1 MTIRNEKEYK
11 DFEARLEKLIEN
23 GTKLGDMEL
32 LSAEEKSEFSM
43 LSDALDEYGRAM
55 DAGL

>member
-32 LSAEEKSEFSM
+32 LSAE
-43 LSDALDEYGRAM
+43 
-55 DAGL
+55 